1 MIDSET
7 WTLCH
12 HNQMQSDAKAG
23 GAGFESGATRSD
35 VAKQSHHLP
44 VYQKVFDGRKRPI
57 RGLWSRG
64 SRFYARLSVV
74 DPLTGRKNVRR
85 VPLAKAE
92 TVAQAQAELRRLMTE
107 REDNSLPVLR
117 RTPKFEEFVAQYLAF
132 YETVNRVIKTSG
144 V

>member
-1 MIDSET
+1 
-7 WTLCH
+7 
-12 HNQMQSDAKAG
+12 
-23 GAGFESGATRSD
+23 
-35 VAKQSHHLP
+35 
-44 VYQKVFDGRKRPI
+44 
-57 RGLWSRG
+57 
-64 SRFYARLSVV
+64 
-74 DPLTGRKNVRR
+74 VRR